1 MSFLT
6 RKILKNVSTFV
17 MNEYRFYVDFKGN
30 LYFEDSK
37 EYIYP
42 NSIKDKKFITQF
54 YEHLVP
60 AKTFL
65 ESKKL
70 GFKKDP

>member
-1 MSFLT
+1 MSFLM
-6 RKILKNVSTFV
+6 RKLLKNVSTFV

-54 YEHLVP
+54 Y
-60 AKTFL
+60 
-65 ESKKL
+65 
-70 GFKKDP
+70 